1 MKVSF
6 PQPVEGLGER
16 AEAGARL
23 QPVGGAFKGYFVVG
37 AASLLETDKVDE
49 PKGDIENVEGDDQQR
64 GLLPQMHGLMPQL
77 PLRQRIVF
85 VEDYREEGNC
95 IKPAGRK
102 PSGTYCYGLHGGD
115 FQKIK
120 Y

>member
-1 MKVSF
+1 MPLF

-16 AEAGARL
+16 AEVGAWF
-23 QPVGGAFKGYFVVG
+23 QTVGGTFEGNFAVG
-37 AASLLETDKVDE
+37 PLPVAVADQVDE
-49 PKGDIENVEGDDQQR
+49 PKGDIKKVEGDDQQR
-64 GLLPQMHGLMPQL
+64 GLLPQMHGLMPHL

-102 PSGTYCYGLHGGD
+102 PSGTYCYGLHSGD